1 LARRESQQLFRR
13 ALYPFPEHRLPA
25 DLAKDHRMAV
35 TSQAIP
41 KPRPAASARASGARF
56 SLERF
61 LSPMLLAPSAVA
73 IFVFVYGFIGYT
85 FYVSL
90 TNWRSAKPDMSIRQ
104 PLGAMYG
111 DLFAQTRFQ
120 IDMRNT
126 VVFTVAFLVMGAVGG
141 LGLAILLDRHI
152 RGSGFFRSVFLFPYA
167 LSFITTGV
175 AWSWIFNPETGVNLL
190 INATGIND
198 VLAAFGAGP
207 LKPGWITDPAVVWQL
222 NQPLAAVYPP
232 AAEWSLKLGVP
243 VAILPVALAAAW
255 QLSGFAMAM
264 YLAGLGTIS
273 HEVREAASLDGAT
286 DFRLYKD
293 VIIPLLNPITVSI
306 LIIFTHVSLKIFDLV
321 FAMSG
326 KGPGFAT
333 DVPGIFVYE
342 MIFRAQRYNLGA
354 AASIVMLVGVSLVIV
369 PYLARQLKSL

>member
-1 LARRESQQLFRR
+1 
-13 ALYPFPEHRLPA
+13 
-25 DLAKDHRMAV
+25 MAV
-35 TSQAIP
+35 SSQAIP
-41 KPRPAASARASGARF
+41 KTQAAASNRAAGAGF
-56 SLERF
+56 SLERI

-73 IFVFVYGFIGYT
+73 IFIFVYGFIGYT

-90 TNWRSAKPDMSIRQ
+90 TNWKSAKPDMSIRQ
-104 PLGAMYG
+104 PVGTMYG

-120 IDMRNT
+120 IDLRNT
-126 VVFTVAFLVMGAVGG
+126 VVFTVAFLVMGALGG

-222 NQPLAAVYPP
+222 NQPLAAIFPP
-232 AAEWSLKLGVP
+232 AGDWSLKLGIP
-243 VAILPVALAAAW
+243 IAILPVALAAAW

-273 HEVREAASLDGAT
+273 HEVREAASLDGAA

-293 VIIPLLNPITVSI
+293 IIIPLLNPITVSI

>member
-1 LARRESQQLFRR
+1 
-13 ALYPFPEHRLPA
+13 
-25 DLAKDHRMAV
+25 MAV

-41 KPRPAASARASGARF
+41 KTQPAVAARARGTRF

-104 PLGAMYG
+104 PIGAMYG

-120 IDMRNT
+120 IDLRNT

-207 LKPGWITDPAVVWQL
+207 LKPGWITDPSVVWQL
-222 NQPLAAVYPP
+222 NQPLAAIYPP

-286 DFRLYKD
+286 DFRLYRD

>member
-1 LARRESQQLFRR
+1 
-13 ALYPFPEHRLPA
+13 
-25 DLAKDHRMAV
+25 MAV
-35 TSQAIP
+35 TSPAIP
-41 KPRPAASARASGARF
+41 REQLHTAPGITRKRF
-56 SLERF
+56 SWDRL

-73 IFVFVYGFIGYT
+73 IFIFVYGFIGYT

-90 TNWRSAKPDMSIRQ
+90 SNWKSAKPNLTLRRPI
-104 PLGAMYG
+104 GAIYPE
-111 DLFAQTRFQ
+111 LFGQTRFQ
-120 IDMRNT
+120 IDLRNT
-126 VVFTVAFLVMGAVGG
+126 VIFTVLFLVMAVLGG
-141 LGLAILLDRHI
+141 LALAILLDRHVV
-152 RGSGFFRSVFLFPYA
+152 GSGFFRGVFLFPYA

-198 VLAAFGAGP
+198 VLAQFGVEP
-207 LKPGWITDPAVVWQL
+207 LKPGWITNPAVIWQL
-222 NQPLAAVYPP
+222 NGPIAAIYPP

-243 VAILPVALAAAW
+243 VAMIPVAIAAAW

-264 YLAGLGTIS
+264 FLAGLGTIS
-273 HEVREAASLDGAT
+273 HEVREAAALDGAS
-286 DFRLYKD
+286 DWRLYKD
-293 VIIPLLNPITVSI
+293 VIIPLLNPITVSV
-306 LIIFTHVSLKIFDLV
+306 LIILTHVSLKIFDLV

-354 AASIVMLVGVSLVIV
+354 AAAIVMLVGVAMVIV